1 MPRILLVK
9 TSSLGDVV
17 HNCPAASDIARC
29 VPGAVIDWVV
39 EEPFDEIAAL
49 HRSVR
54 RVIPVAIRRWRG
66 ALLSAATWAGAGRF
80 RRALREERYDFV
92 IDSQGLVK
100 SALVAA
106 FARGAKHGLDRGS
119 AREPFAAAF
128 YGTRHAVP
136 VGLHAV
142 ERNRRL
148 AAEVLGYTL
157 QGACDYGLHA
167 AADLPVD
174 VRAPASSPASSPS
187 SSPSSS
193 PYALLLTMTSRDDKL
208 WPEANWRSLGS
219 ALEARGMQCLLPW
232 GTEDEKRR
240 CERIA
245 ASIRG
250 AVVPRRMS
258 LGELASVAGKARCV
272 VGVDTGLAHLAAALD
287 VPVVGLYR
295 GSDPALTGLVAGGA
309 NGNAD
314 GNANG
319 DARVRN
325 LGGPGAIAAVDEVL
339 AALRSL
345 GALP

>member
-66 ALLSAATWAGAGRF
+66 ELLSAATWSGLGRF

-106 FARGAKHGLDRGS
+106 FARGAKHGFDRGS
-119 AREPFAAAF
+119 AREPFAASF
-128 YGTRHAVP
+128 YGARHAVP

-157 QGACDYGLHA
+157 EGACDYGLRA
-167 AADLPVD
+167 APQLPIEVQ
-174 VRAPASSPASSPS
+174 RPF
-187 SSPSSS
+187 
-193 PYALLLTMTSRDDKL
+193 ALLLTMTSRDDKL
-208 WPEANWRSLGS
+208 WPEARWRSLGS
-219 ALEARGMQCLLPW
+219 ALEVGGMQCLLPW

-258 LGELASVAGKARCV
+258 LGELASVAGKAHCV

-295 GSDPALTGLVAGGA
+295 GSDPALTGLFTAGPAGGSA
-309 NGNAD
+309 NR
-314 GNANG
+314 

-325 LGGPGAIAAVDEVL
+325 LGGPGAAPAVDEVL
-339 AALRSL
+339 AALRAL